1 VFQNMDKYIDRFPQ
15 QLLEAVEIGLTASD
29 FKLQN
34 PLHHI
39 VISGMGGSG
48 IGGLLIKDL
57 LKQRLKTPIEVIN
70 DYTLPLHCGENTL
83 VICSSYSG
91 NTEETLATF
100 DQALRKKCM
109 IACVTTGGK
118 LLEKAVK
125 NNLPHIVIP
134 GGMPPRSCL
143 GYSTVAQLFV
153 LKCAGIIND
162 YFIEEI
168 KDAAHLLINK
178 RDDIQLSAKTLAD
191 QLQQSI
197 PIIYG
202 DVAIQAVVLRW
213 KQQINEN
220 AKMHCFC
227 HVIPEMNHNELVA
240 YYKKNTAIAAVFIR
254 HPNEYPQTARR
265 FELVKELIND
275 KVSCTVAVSSE
286 GNHAIE
292 NMFYLIHLGDWMSF
306 YLSVLKGVDPI
317 KIDMLD
323 WLKTALEKK

>member
-57 LKQRLKTPIEVIN
+57 LKQRLKIPIEVIN

-191 QLQQSI
+191 QLQT
-197 PIIYG
+197 
-202 DVAIQAVVLRW
+202 
-213 KQQINEN
+213 INSN
-220 AKMHCFC
+220 YLWRCRYTSCCIKM
-227 HVIPEMNHNELVA
+227 ETTN
-240 YYKKNTAIAAVFIR
+240 K
-254 HPNEYPQTARR
+254 
-265 FELVKELIND
+265 
-275 KVSCTVAVSSE
+275 
-286 GNHAIE
+286 
-292 NMFYLIHLGDWMSF
+292 
-306 YLSVLKGVDPI
+306 
-317 KIDMLD
+317 
-323 WLKTALEKK
+323 